1 MLRKFRIGING
12 KEYIVEMEELTASPS
27 TGFVPTAAPA
37 APAAPAPAAPA
48 PAPAAPA
55 PAPAPAAPAPVSSAG
70 GTVIESPMPG
80 TILDIKVNVGD
91 KVEVDQC
98 LVILEAMKMENE
110 IVAPKAG
117 TIAAIHT
124 SKGTAIDVGGAI
136 ITII

>member
-37 APAAPAPAAPA
+37 APA
-48 PAPAAPA
+48 A

>member
-37 APAAPAPAAPA
+37 
-48 PAPAAPA
+48 APAAPA